1 MFDLE
6 KLKKE
11 HQILIVDDTPKNIQL
26 LGQILSEQGYKIL
39 LATNGKQALHA
50 VEKKTPDLI
59 LLDINMPEMDGYE
72 TCKNLKQQEH
82 LSHIPVIFLTARTE
96 TEDLVKAFDIGGA
109 DYITKPFNHSE
120 LLARV
125 HLQLIL
131 KEKKDELSEASNKNK
146 QLVRILLH
154 DLRNPIAAIKSI
166 NDMAEKDPNIY
177 SEMNHLMIKATEN
190 CLNILESVRKMYS
203 IDDQKYIPEMTYVNL
218 ENIIKSTFFI
228 FQNKLREK
236 GIKVE
241 INISSNLKVFV
252 DGNSFVHSVL
262 SNLITN
268 AIKFSFPNSSIAV
281 DAYQKEKQVILSI
294 KDFGMG
300 MPKEILENIF
310 DIGKSISRVGTAG
323 ERGTGYG
330 MPLVKKFVELSG
342 GKIVIKSLEKPSQN
356 HGTEVILYLEAGD

>member
-1 MFDLE
+1 MQVFT
-6 KLKKE
+6 
-11 HQILIVDDTPKNIQL
+11 IVMCWFGWRMWWNEID
-26 LGQILSEQGYKIL
+26 
-39 LATNGKQALHA
+39 
-50 VEKKTPDLI
+50 
-59 LLDINMPEMDGYE
+59 
-72 TCKNLKQQEH
+72 LKQQEH

-310 DIGKSISRVGTAG
+310 DIGKSISRVG
-323 ERGTGYG
+323 
-330 MPLVKKFVELSG
+330 L
-342 GKIVIKSLEKPSQN
+342 
-356 HGTEVILYLEAGD
+356 D